1 VAVGLAQL
9 QVLERLLMAQM
20 VTILFLEALLQLLV
34 AVVGHIQIEQVKQ
47 VALAV
52 GLVKLHQPK
61 AWLD

>member
-9 QVLERLLMAQM
+9 QVLERLLMGQM
-20 VTILFLEALLQLLV
+20 VQILYLATLLQLV
-34 AVVGHIQIEQVKQ
+34 AAGVGHIQIEQVKQ